1 MRFVGCEFRLVV
13 ELTVDHDVDIVAELV
28 GLAIA
33 SNLEPPACEILVRSD
48 RPSIIWSMWALSLA
62 VNKTM

>member
-13 ELTVDHDVDIVAELV
+13 ELTIDHDVDIVAELV

-33 SNLEPPACEILVRSD
+33 SNLEPPGMRD
-48 RPSIIWSMWALSLA
+48 RGE
-62 VNKTM
+62 KR